1 VANQPVQTVSNA
13 ADKGRVFGALLL
25 AVASI
30 AGFYMLSKQ
39 GPLIQWSLLIVGLV
53 AAVALYLTSESGKE
67 LVGLFRDSIRELKKV
82 VWPARKEAIQ
92 LTLYVFGFVVVM
104 ALMLWLTDKLL
115 EWVLYDLVL
124 GWRK

>member
-1 VANQPVQTVSNA
+1 MANQPVQTVSNA

>member
-1 VANQPVQTVSNA
+1 VANQPVQTVSNVG
-13 ADKGRVFGALLL
+13 DKAKVLGALLL
-25 AVASI
+25 AVVSI

-39 GPLIQWSLLIVGLV
+39 GPLAQWSLLIAGLL
-53 AAVALYLTSESGKE
+53 AAVALYLLSESGKE
-67 LVGLFRDSIRELKKV
+67 LMALLRDSIRELKKV

-115 EWVLYDLVL
+115 EWALYDLVL

>member
-1 VANQPVQTVSNA
+1 VANQPVQTVSSA